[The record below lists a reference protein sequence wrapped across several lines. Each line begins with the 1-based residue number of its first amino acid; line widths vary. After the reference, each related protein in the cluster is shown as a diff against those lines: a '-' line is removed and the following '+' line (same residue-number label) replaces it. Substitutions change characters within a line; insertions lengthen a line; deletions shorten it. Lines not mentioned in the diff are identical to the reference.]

1 MSFGLKLGAL
11 AWARDNAHACHLFRG
26 GGAIFISSPPPVE
39 IAVTPRL
46 LGRGR
51 LPLEFFWGAFRGE
64 TAANVGGGWLVVLRS
79 RKSTRV
85 PSLAGLACDHEVAPP
100 RKIVI
105 PPPATS
111 RPLPALSTYFTSKA
125 PSARESR
132 PWLPPPPEGAR
143 GASRG
148 ANFMKFE
155 RCGPELWSGRG
166 PRGGKRA
173 F

>member
-1 MSFGLKLGAL
+1 MP
-11 AWARDNAHACHLFRG
+11 LFMG
-26 GGAIFISSPPPVE
+26 GEANLYISPPVE

-51 LPLEFFWGAFRGE
+51 LPLEFIRGHLGVRQQPMWGE
-64 TAANVGGGWLVVLRS
+64 
-79 RKSTRV
+79 
-85 PSLAGLACDHEVAPP
+85 AGLLSCVHGRAPECRVSQVLLVIMRLPP

-125 PSARESR
+125 YSARGSR
-132 PWLPPPPEGAR
+132 PWLLRPPGGAR

>member
-1 MSFGLKLGAL
+1 MSFGVKLGAL
-11 AWARDNAHACHLFRG
+11 AWARDNAHACHLISRG
-26 GGAIFISSPPPVE
+26 EANLYTSPPVE

-51 LPLEFFWGAFRGE
+51 LPLEFIRGHLGVRQQPMWGE
-64 TAANVGGGWLVVLRS
+64 
-79 RKSTRV
+79 
-85 PSLAGLACDHEVAPP
+85 AGLLSCTRERAPECRVSRVLLVMMRLP
-100 RKIVI
+100 PSENRDS
-105 PPPATS
+105 PPATS
-111 RPLPALSTYFTSKA
+111 SPLPALSTYFTSKA
-125 PSARESR
+125 YSARGSR
-132 PWLPPPPEGAR
+132 PWLLRPPGGAR